1 MTAPSRPAP
10 TLEELKRRAVF
21 TELRTRIAQT
31 VRLYPDTHAALVATM
46 LLEHP
51 ATLTKAL
58 DSLETTIRAALTR
71 PATPPPNPI
80 AAAVA
85 AVQSRRPT
93 TTAPTEPP
101 RKRDPMAKPLPI
113 IRAELIPQAPD
124 NPYPLGRAG
133 VHHDSRNWNFRA
145 LIAPP
150 PQTDRPGRAWATS
163 VVFDQIDQNCTAEAC
178 IGLCKTYPHRLAF
191 RDDWPQYDDEAE
203 RVELYRAAQLVD
215 PFPQTP
221 PMDGSSTDAP
231 WRVLRDRGQIVGWSW
246 LFGEAE
252 LWNYVTNFG
261 PACVG
266 TVWYRS
272 MFEPTKISAGGPS
285 GLYLVVNPDSG
296 VAGGH
301 AWRVVQAHES
311 RQAYRMVNSW
321 GRSWGENGRAWVRR
335 TDMQTL
341 LAADGEAVTLTAAP

>member
-10 TLEELKRRAVF
+10 TLEVLKRRAVV

-31 VRLYPDTHAALVATM
+31 ARLYPDTHAALVAVM

-58 DSLETTIRAALTR
+58 DALETTIRAAFTR

-93 TTAPTEPP
+93 PAPTEPP
-101 RKRDPMAKPLPI
+101 TQETTMAKPPTI
-113 IRAELIPQAPD
+113 TIHTELIPQAPD

-133 VHHDSRNWNFRA
+133 VHHDSRNKNFRA

-178 IGLCKTYPHRLAF
+178 VGLCKTYPHRLAF
-191 RDDWPQYDDEAE
+191 REDWPLYDDEAE

-231 WRVLRDRGQIVGWSW
+231 FRILRDRGQIAEWRW

-252 LWNYVTNFG
+252 LWNYVTNYG

-272 MFEPTKISAGGPS
+272 MFEPVQGPAPT
-285 GLYLVVNPDSG
+285 GLYLIVDPGTG

-301 AWRVVQAHES
+301 AWRIIQANAK
-311 RQAYRMVNSW
+311 RDAYRMVNSW
-321 GRSWGENGRAWVRR
+321 GRAWGEHGRAWIKREA
-335 TDMQTL
+335 MAAL
-341 LAADGEAVTLTAAP
+341 LAADGEAVTLTEAAS